1 MYNTVFWALVL
12 QGGRTE
18 QQAEQEL
25 RVRRLMAPLL
35 CSPAHAHCLP
45 RAQGTISSQK
55 QEILFSQFG
64 INYNTVDAMFRKG
77 SIVIWEEVPPT
88 ETQEPV
94 RRARFSAPVTATH
107 TVDTRR
113 DTKSSLSR
121 LNPHRHLLNPLLPP
135 TCPRPPPPCASARS
149 RPNRSAASSSC
160 TRT

>member
-25 RVRRLMAPLL
+25 RVRRLTAPPLPS
-35 CSPAHAHCLP
+35 SPAHAHCLP

-88 ETQEPV
+88 ETKEPV
-94 RRARFSAPVTATH
+94 RRARLSAPSPRLTQSILAGTQ
-107 TVDTRR
+107 
-113 DTKSSLSR
+113 SR
-121 LNPHRHLLNPLLPP
+121 ACH
-135 TCPRPPPPCASARS
+135 A
-149 RPNRSAASSSC
+149 
-160 TRT
+160 